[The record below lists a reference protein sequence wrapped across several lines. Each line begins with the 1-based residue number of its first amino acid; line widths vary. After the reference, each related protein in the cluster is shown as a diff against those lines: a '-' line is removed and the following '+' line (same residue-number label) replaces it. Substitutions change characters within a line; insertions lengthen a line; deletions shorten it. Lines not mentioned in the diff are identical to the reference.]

1 MYCAIFIKN
10 IFQLLFGYLS
20 GAENDIK
27 LYKLYNL
34 QDSSYSYNFLIQL
47 ILIYDFLLLVIPLYL
62 PIYVILFLI
71 VKVYGN
77 NLWFQVLYVLG
88 IYIVAVCFFDSGKFN
103 ILFIII
109 IVLIGLFNW
118 YAFKNWIR

>member
-103 ILFIII
+103 ILFIIVSLPI
-109 IVLIGLFNW
+109 RWTELHPHFVL
-118 YAFKNWIR
+118 